1 MRSFV
6 RSASATLIACS
17 SLILGVLAA
26 CSDDDP
32 KVVTANDA
40 GNDAN
45 NSEETGPGDQCPPQP
60 EPECTAAKCTTDPND
75 PQVCV
80 EGKCVK
86 MKSIDCPKVG
96 GDLQGGNVVVVGV
109 SLAQNGAN
117 KASGESRI
125 NSLELA
131 IKEVNAAGGIRDADK
146 CKAPRTLA
154 YVACDDANIAG
165 APDGGA
171 DGGPGDPVV
180 DRIRGAKHLI
190 EDLKVPVI
198 VGASTSGNTLDLAKN
213 ATVPGKVMQFA
224 PSSTAIAITAP
235 ADFNASPDGTRL
247 LWRAAPSDVVQSVVL
262 QKMFAQVETEVKAK
276 NGGAAIKLALVT
288 KNDAYGKGIAQA
300 FKSGLMINGAAPS
313 GASFADIVYK
323 TAPADPDGVL
333 RADAAA
339 ELGTFQPDIVVM
351 AGTSEATD
359 DIMRPFEASNPAKK
373 PIYILADGQKK
384 PELTALVDPADAKT
398 PAPADREGLRKRI
411 RGTQPGVLTPLAQ
424 TFFNVAYKEAYGA
437 DSVLS
442 YGMAGTYDIG
452 YMVTYALTASKGAP
466 VTGTD
471 LAKNMALLT
480 GGTQKIDVGSTGLSK
495 GMEAMLKGEK
505 IDFNGA
511 SGPLD
516 FDVATGEAP
525 SDYGIWCVK
534 VDPNN
539 NARVFEEA
547 TGQSYSASTSALTGT
562 FSCP

>member
-1 MRSFV
+1 V
-6 RSASATLIACS
+6 N
-17 SLILGVLAA
+17 G
-26 CSDDDP
+26 
-32 KVVTANDA
+32 
-40 GNDAN
+40 
-45 NSEETGPGDQCPPQP
+45 Q
-60 EPECTAAKCTTDPND
+60 
-75 PQVCV
+75 
-80 EGKCVK
+80 CVK
-86 MKSIDCPKVG
+86 MKSIDCQKVG
-96 GDLQGGNVVVVGV
+96 GDLEGGNVVVIGA
-109 SLAQNGAN
+109 SLAQ
-117 KASGESRI
+117 SGSNETSGKTRI

-131 IKEVNAAGGIRDADK
+131 IKEVNAAGGIRDADR
-146 CKAPRTLA
+146 CKPPRTLA
-154 YVACDDANIAG
+154 YVACDDTNTAG
-165 APDGGA
+165 PADAGA
-171 DGGPGDPVV
+171 DGGPAEPLI

-190 EDLKVPVI
+190 DDLKVPVI
-198 VGASTSGNTLDLAKN
+198 VGGSTSGNTLDLAKN
-213 ATVPGKVMQFA
+213 GTVPNKVMQFA

-247 LWRAAPSDVVQSVVL
+247 LWRAAPSDVVQSIVL
-262 QKMFAQVETEVKAK
+262 QKMFLQVETELKAT

-288 KNDAYGKGIAQA
+288 KDDAYGKGIAEA
-300 FKSGLMINGAAPS
+300 FVNGLVVNGAAPT
-313 GASFADIVYK
+313 GANFLAVEYDSRQDQEGEDTFKNA
-323 TAPADPDGVL
+323 
-333 RADAAA
+333 RAQKAT
-339 ELGTFQPDIVVM
+339 EVNNFQPDIIVM

-359 DIMRPFEASNPAKK
+359 DIMRPLEAANPSKK

-384 PELTALVDPADAKT
+384 PELTALLSPTDPKT
-398 PAPADREGLRKRI
+398 PAPPNREELRKRI
-411 RGTQPGVLTPLAQ
+411 RGTQPGVLTTLAQ

-452 YMVTYALTASKGAP
+452 YMITYALTASKGAP

-480 GGTQKIDVGSTGLSK
+480 GGTQKIDVGPTGLPR

-511 SGPLD
+511 SGALD

-539 NARVFEEA
+539 NARVYEEA
-547 TGQSYSASTSALTGT
+547 TGQSYSAASGTLTGT

>member
-6 RSASATLIACS
+6 RSASATLIAFS
-17 SLILGVLAA
+17 SVILGVLAA

-32 KVVTANDA
+32 KAVTTTDA
-40 GNDAN
+40 GPDAN
-45 NSEETGPGDQCPPQP
+45 NAQETGPGDQCPALP

-96 GDLQGGNVVVVGV
+96 GDLQGGNVVVIGV

-117 KASGESRI
+117 QASGESRI

-131 IKEVNAAGGIRDADK
+131 IKEVNEAGGIRDADK

-171 DGGPGDPVV
+171 DGGPGEPVI
-180 DRIRGAKHLI
+180 DRIRGAQHLI
-190 EDLKVPVI
+190 NDLKVPVI
-198 VGASTSGNTLDLAKN
+198 VGGSTSGTTLELAQK
-213 ATVPGKVMQFA
+213 ATMPGKVMQFA
-224 PSSTAIAITAP
+224 PSSTAIALTAP
-235 ADFNASPDGTRL
+235 TDFNASPDGVRL
-247 LWRAAPSDVVQSVVL
+247 LWRAAPSDVVQSIVL
-262 QKMFAQVETEVKAK
+262 QKMFLQVETEVKAN
-276 NGGAAIKLALVT
+276 NGNAPIKLALVT
-288 KNDAYGKGIAQA
+288 KNDAYGKGIAEA
-300 FKSGLMINGAAPS
+300 FKNGLMVNGAAPNDT
-313 GASFADIVYK
+313 SFADIMYK
-323 TAPADPDGVL
+323 TAPADADGID
-333 RADAAA
+333 RAAA
-339 ELGTFQPDIVVM
+339 ATQLGTFQPDIVVM

-359 DIMRPFEASNPAKK
+359 DIMRPFEGTNPAKK

-384 PELTALVDPADAKT
+384 PELTALVDPADMKT

-411 RGTQPGVLTPLAQ
+411 RGTAPGVLTPLAQ
-424 TFFNVAYKEAYGA
+424 TFFNVAYKGAYGA

-452 YMVTYALTASKGAP
+452 YMITYALTASKGAP
-466 VTGTD
+466 VNGTE
-471 LAKNMALLT
+471 LAKNMALLV
-480 GGTQKIDVGSTGLSK
+480 GGTQKIDVGPTGLAK

-525 SDYGIWCVK
+525 SDYGVWCVK
-534 VDPNN
+534 VGSND
-539 NARVFEEA
+539 ARVFEEA
-547 TGQSYSASTSALTGT
+547 TGQSYSAVNGALTGT

>member
-1 MRSFV
+1 MRAIV
-6 RSASATLIACS
+6 RSASALVVGCG
-17 SLILGVLAA
+17 LMFGVLAA

-32 KVVTANDA
+32 AVVAKTDA
-40 GNDAN
+40 GSD
-45 NSEETGPGDQCPPQP
+45 SSTSQEGGPDDQCPAQTPP
-60 EPECTAAKCTTDPND
+60 DCTAAKCTTDPND

-86 MKSIDCPKVG
+86 LKSVDCPKAG
-96 GDLQGGNVVVVGV
+96 GDLQGGNVVVIGV
-109 SLAQNGAN
+109 SLAQNGSN

-131 IKEVNAAGGIRDADK
+131 IKEVNAAGGVRDADK

-165 APDGGA
+165 EDAGA
-171 DGGPGDPVV
+171 DPVI
-180 DRIRGAKHLI
+180 DRIRGAKHMI

-198 VGASTSGNTLDLAKN
+198 VGGSTSGNTLDLAKN
-213 ATVPGKVMQFA
+213 ATVPAKVMQFA

-235 ADFNASPDGTRL
+235 TDFNASPDGTRL
-247 LWRAAPSDVVQSVVL
+247 LWRAAPSDVAQSVVL
-262 QKMFAQVETEVKAK
+262 QKMFVQVETETKGK

-288 KNDAYGKGIAQA
+288 KNDAYGKGIAEA
-300 FKSGLMINGAAPS
+300 FKKTLKINGADPS
-313 GASFADIVYK
+313 DTSFADIVYK
-323 TAPADPDGVL
+323 TTD
-333 RADAAA
+333 ADADGIARSAA
-339 ELGTFQPDIVVM
+339 ANQLGTFQPDIVVI

-359 DIMRPFEASNPAKK
+359 DIMRPFESTNPAKK
-373 PIYILADGQKK
+373 PIYVLADGLKK
-384 PELTALVDPADAKT
+384 PELTSLVDPADTKSPKASD
-398 PAPADREGLRKRI
+398 PDGLRKRI

-424 TFFNVAYKEAYGA
+424 TFFNISYKTAYGA

-452 YMVTYALTASKGAP
+452 YMITYALTASKGAP

-480 GGTQKIDVGSTGLSK
+480 GGTQKIDVGATGLSR

-516 FDVATGEAP
+516 FDVTTGEAP
-525 SDYGIWCVK
+525 SDYGVWCVK
-534 VDPNN
+534 VDPNDN
-539 NARVFEEA
+539 KRVFEEA
-547 TGQSYSASTSALTGT
+547 TGQSYSATEGALTGT
-562 FSCP
+562 YSCP

>member
-1 MRSFV
+1 MRSFI
-6 RSASATLIACS
+6 RNTSATVIAGCG
-17 SLILGVLAA
+17 LLLGVLAA

-32 KVVTANDA
+32 APVTATDA
-40 GNDAN
+40 GVDSGNT
-45 NSEETGPGDQCPPQP
+45 ETGPGDQCPPQP
-60 EPECTAAKCTTDPND
+60 PPECTAAKCTTDPND

-80 EGKCVK
+80 NGQCVK
-86 MKSIDCPKVG
+86 MKSIDCPRVG
-96 GDLQGGNVVVVGV
+96 GDLEGGNVVVIGA
-109 SLAQNGAN
+109 SLAQ
-117 KASGESRI
+117 SGSNETSGKTRI

-131 IKEVNAAGGIRDADK
+131 IKEVNAAGGIRDADR
-146 CKAPRTLA
+146 CKPARTLA
-154 YVACDDANIAG
+154 FVACDDTNTAG
-165 APDGGA
+165 PAGA
-171 DGGPGDPVV
+171 DGGPGEPLI

-190 EDLKVPVI
+190 DDLKVPVI
-198 VGASTSGNTLDLAKN
+198 VGGSTSGNTLDLAQN
-213 ATVPGKVMQFA
+213 GTIPNKVMQFA

-235 ADFNASPDGTRL
+235 TDFNASPDGTRL
-247 LWRAAPSDVVQSVVL
+247 LWRAAPSDVVQSIVL
-262 QKMFAQVETEVKAK
+262 QKMFLQVETELKAT

-300 FKSGLMINGAAPS
+300 FKEGLMINGAAPT
-313 GASFADIVYK
+313 GTSFADIVYK
-323 TAPADPDGVL
+323 TTDADPDGIA
-333 RADAAA
+333 RAAA
-339 ELGTFQPDIVVM
+339 ATELGTFQPDIVVM

-359 DIMRPFEASNPAKK
+359 DVMRPFEGTNPAKK

-384 PELTALVDPADAKT
+384 PELTALVDPADTKT

-411 RGTQPGVLTPLAQ
+411 RGTQPGVLTTLAQ

-452 YMVTYALTASKGAP
+452 YMITYALTASKGAP

-480 GGTQKIDVGSTGLSK
+480 GGTQKIDVGATGLPR

-539 NARVFEEA
+539 NARVYEEA
-547 TGQSYSASTSALTGT
+547 TGQSYSATSGALTGT

>member
-1 MRSFV
+1 MRSFI
-6 RSASATLIACS
+6 RNTSATLIAGS

-32 KVVTANDA
+32 TSVTAPDSGLDSS
-40 GNDAN
+40 GNQ
-45 NSEETGPGDQCPPQP
+45 ETGPNDQCPPQEAP
-60 EPECTAAKCTTDPND
+60 SCTAAKCTTDPND

-80 EGKCVK
+80 AGQCVK
-86 MKSIDCPKVG
+86 MKSPDCQKVG
-96 GDLQGGNVVVVGV
+96 GDLEGGNVLVIGV
-109 SLAQNGAN
+109 SLAQTGSNGT
-117 KASGESRI
+117 SGTARI

-131 IKEVNAAGGIRDADK
+131 IKEVNAAGGVRDADR

-154 YVACDDANIAG
+154 YVACDDTNTAALPDAG
-165 APDGGA
+165 PDA
-171 DGGPGDPVV
+171 GPLI
-180 DRIRGAKHLI
+180 DRIRGAEHLI
-190 EDLKVPVI
+190 NDLKVPVI

-224 PSSTAIAITAP
+224 PSSTAIAITNP

-247 LWRAAPSDVVQSVVL
+247 LWRAAPSDVVQSIVL
-262 QKMFAQVETEVKAK
+262 QKMFLQVETELKAK
-276 NGGAAIKLALVT
+276 NGNAAIKLALVT
-288 KNDAYGKGIAQA
+288 KNDAYGKGIAEA
-300 FKSGLMINGAAPS
+300 FKNGLMINGAAPTDT
-313 GASFADIVYK
+313 SFTDIVYK
-323 TAPADPDGVL
+323 TADADPDGIA
-333 RADAAA
+333 RSTAATQ
-339 ELGTFQPDIVVM
+339 LGTFQPDIVVM

-359 DIMRPFEASNPAKK
+359 DIMRPFEATNPSKK
-373 PIYILADGQKK
+373 PIYVLADGQKK
-384 PELTALVDPADAKT
+384 PELTALVDPADTKT
-398 PAPADREGLRKRI
+398 PAPGDREGLRKRI
-411 RGTQPGVLTPLAQ
+411 RGTQPGVLTTLAQ

-452 YMVTYALTASKGAP
+452 YMITYALTASKGAA

-480 GGTQKIDVGSTGLSK
+480 GGTQKIDVGPTGLPK

-534 VDPNN
+534 IDPNN
-539 NARVFEEA
+539 NARVYEEA
-547 TGQSYSASTSALTGT
+547 TGQSYSATTGALTGT
-562 FSCP
+562 FTCP